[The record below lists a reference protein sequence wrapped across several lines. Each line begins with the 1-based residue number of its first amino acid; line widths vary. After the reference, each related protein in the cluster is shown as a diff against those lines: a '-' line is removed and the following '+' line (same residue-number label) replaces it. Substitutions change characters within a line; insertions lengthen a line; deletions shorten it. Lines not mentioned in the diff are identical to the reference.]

1 VVFIET
7 VLLSEHDGTLRFR
20 VCSRALDGGER
31 PDAVAQDLAELD
43 PRDPASLLHST
54 SWRFSGGSV
63 VLTYVGL
70 PDPWPDGDA
79 PAVRPG
85 VLAAGSEPLT
95 PTPRQVS
102 AVAVAR
108 HACEHLAYLRY
119 TDTVVA
125 ACASAAGD
133 LWRLIDRFT
142 PAPAGLLTATRGG
155 WLTRARP
162 RAMGRRYRG
171 LRCAS

>member
-1 VVFIET
+1 VVLIET
-7 VLLSEHDGTLRFR
+7 VLLSGHDGALRFR
-20 VCSRALDGGER
+20 VRSRALDGGER
-31 PDAVAQDLAELD
+31 PDAVAQDLAGLD

-54 SWRFSGGSV
+54 SWRFGGEAV

-70 PDPWPDGDA
+70 RDPAPDGDA
-79 PAVRPG
+79 PAVWPG
-85 VLAAGSEPLT
+85 VLAAGSDPLT

-119 TDTVVA
+119 TDTLVA

-142 PAPAGLLTATRGG
+142 PAPAGLLTPTRGG
-155 WLTRARP
+155 WLMRARP
-162 RAMGRRYRG
+162 RSIGPRYRG